1 MIYLGTTGSTTGS
14 GWYCGVK
21 NKYLNIVPPTNY
33 LIYSRSAISSRLLIG
48 SNLFTTSSTL
58 LVHVS
63 SSPTRPYLAQLP
75 FPLHDPP
82 RSGTFSPIWSL
93 FTIFGPNLTYSVP
106 IYPICSQFGCL
117 VLIYPIWSIFS
128 LSGPFFHYLF
138 PIFTIWLL
146 FPLSGSYFRYLIPI
160 SAIWFL
166 FPLSDSYFR
175 YLIPISTIWFLFSL
189 SDFYFHYLIPISTI
203 WFLFPLYDSYFHY
216 MIPIST
222 IWFLFSL
229 SDHSLLNPTIS
240 SVSV

>member
-21 NKYLNIVPPTNY
+21 NKHLNIVPPTNY
-33 LIYSRSAISSRLLIG
+33 LIYSRSPISSRLLIG

-93 FTIFGPNLTYSVP
+93 FTIFGPNLTYLVP
-106 IYPICSQFGCL
+106 IYPICSQFGRL
-117 VLIYPIWSIFS
+117 VLIYPIWSKFSYLVPFFTICSLFS
-128 LSGPFFHYLF
+128 LSDSYFHYLV
-138 PIFTIWLL
+138 
-146 FPLSGSYFRYLIPI
+146 PI

>member
-82 RSGTFSPIWSL
+82 RSGAFSPIWSL

-106 IYPICSQFGCL
+106 IYPICSQFGFL

-175 YLIPISTIWFLFSL
+175 YLIPISTIWFLFPL
-189 SDFYFHYLIPISTI
+189 SDLYFHYLISISTI
-203 WFLFPLYDSYFHY
+203 WFLFPLSDSYFHY

-222 IWFLFSL
+222 IWFLFPL
-229 SDHSLLNPTIS
+229 SDSYFHYLITLC
-240 SVSV
+240 